1 MRTRQ
6 DFVLFGAIIILFNAC
21 SNGSRAHGLEMSKTE
36 KEEEKYRPGFHFTPE
51 NNWMNDPN
59 GMFYLNGTF
68 HLYFQHHP
76 ESNVWGPMHW
86 GHATSEDLLNWQ
98 EHPIALYPDDLGT
111 IFSGSAVVDFQNTSG
126 LGSLENP
133 PIVAI
138 YTNHDAKAAEG
149 GSERFQTQGIAY
161 SLDEGHSWIKY
172 KNNPVI
178 DNPGIRD
185 FRDPKVFWLDG
196 QKNGF

>member
-6 DFVLFGAIIILFNAC
+6 DFVLFAGAIIILFNAC
-21 SNGSRAHGLEMSKTE
+21 SNSSRTQRLEMSKTE
-36 KEEEKYRPGFHFTPE
+36 IEEEKYRPGFHFTPE
-51 NNWMNDPN
+51 DNWMNDPN

-98 EHPIALYPDDLGT
+98 KHPIALFPDDLGT

-138 YTNHDAKAAEG
+138 YTNHDAEAAEA

-161 SLDEGHSWIKY
+161 SNFPFSFY
-172 KNNPVI
+172 SSSCNRSRSYNM
-178 DNPGIRD
+178 
-185 FRDPKVFWLDG
+185 
-196 QKNGF
+196 GFYI